1 MQYLVNAWSPSMLKG
16 LLRYDTETPVY
27 FKLLTPE
34 EVEVRLKLGFVN
46 ALGHKGVVD
55 YVNKRFKLNLT
66 VERKT
71 ITLGHGDSAIIIM
84 PDVGRLPPGTEL
96 NADVMEDLEKKG
108 LIMFIEA
115 RVP

>member
-1 MQYLVNAWSPSMLKG
+1 MLKG

-27 FKLLTPE
+27 FKLLKPE
-34 EVEVRLKLGFVN
+34 EVEVKLKLGFVN
-46 ALGHKGVVD
+46 ALGHQGVVE
-55 YVNKRFKLNLT
+55 YVNKRFGLNLT

-71 ITLGHGDSAIIIM
+71 IVLSHGDSAIIIM

-96 NADVMEDLEKKG
+96 NADTMLNLEKQG

>member
-27 FKLLTPE
+27 FKLLKPE
-34 EVEVRLKLGFVN
+34 EVEVRLKLGFVD
-46 ALGHKGVVD
+46 ALGHQGVVD
-55 YVNKRFKLNLT
+55 YVNKRFGLNLK
-66 VERKT
+66 VNRRS

-84 PDVGRLPPGTEL
+84 PDTGRLPPGTEL
-96 NADVMEDLEKKG
+96 NADTMFNLEKQG